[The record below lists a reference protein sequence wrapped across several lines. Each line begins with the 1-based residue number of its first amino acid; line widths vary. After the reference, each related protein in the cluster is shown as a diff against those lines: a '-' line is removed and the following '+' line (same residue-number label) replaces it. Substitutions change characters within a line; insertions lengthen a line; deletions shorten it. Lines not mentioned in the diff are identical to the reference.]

1 MNPLRNNGTGN
12 LLRQFLEFKKSMQG
26 KDPQKVLDELMSS
39 GKYTPE
45 QLEWAKQKAQEF
57 RDFLK

>member
-1 MNPLRNNGTGN
+1 MNPLRNNNGN
-12 LLRQFLEFKKSMQG
+12 LLQQFLEFKKSLQG

-39 GKYTPE
+39 GKYTQE

-57 RDFLK
+57 RSFLK